1 MTAVLTEPAAD
12 VYRKM
17 MRY

>member
-12 VYRKM
+12 VYREM
-17 MRY
+17 VRY